1 MSSAIDEDTARTINE
16 GRETAGAMLSTAQ
29 THLQKV
35 FIVFVMGLVLTIM
48 MLRLYV
54 WDWLRAN
61 TKSRMSEAVVGQVD
75 IITRTP
81 FDVILVQVKIGL
93 FIGIIMAVP
102 VLLFLSRDS
111 LRERGYTAAAPVG
124 RGKLV
129 AFALLALVLFAG
141 GVVYAY
147 AVFFPFMFSFLASNA
162 INAAIKPSYDIVMY
176 IQFLF
181 ILTASFG
188 FAAQLP
194 LMMSLLSYTEVVP
207 YETFRDKWKYAVV
220 LIFGFGAVFSPP
232 DPFTQIMWGI
242 PLCGLYV
249 FSLGLAKLVTNVRRA
264 GASDPTAMSVREAG
278 YYLGGVFVLAAAG
291 VAAFVTQDGLAWVNE
306 TVLPELPGRV
316 RPDPL
321 SVEGLIGV
329 GGPTGEAVLSLAGG
343 LAIVA
348 VVVFAF
354 MIKVLNDP
362 VEPRPT
368 PGGASG
374 TGGTGTGEVDFSEL
388 NLSTLDVDGIRAA
401 PPEAF
406 LELTEDE
413 ALELAQEAIDEGN
426 PEKGR
431 AILDRFDTAE
441 EDAAQEEETAE
452 ATFPRESE
460 EDEDVVTST
469 AAGVADAFTEDETT
483 EEDIGGYYYDVAFV
497 AESLTSKAFRIVGV
511 FMLTMGLSF
520 WWLYQGGLG
529 QIKASFFSRI
539 DPAVL
544 EAAAQGSDPSPSAA
558 NYIIALH
565 PVEQLIF
572 EVKVSV
578 IIGAMFAVPMTL
590 YYAYPA
596 LKERGLTVG
605 GDRRVFLVWGGS
617 LLGAAG
623 LGLGLGFFY
632 VAPNIIS
639 FLVEDALAAG
649 PNGMIISYRLNA
661 FFWLVIFTTAGV
673 GVLADI
679 PVSMI
684 LFHYGGLISFQ
695 TMYDRWR
702 VVVVTI
708 FALAGY
714 FLPGGVLTM
723 LIVSVPVAL
732 AYWVGLALLWL
743 LTFPG
748 RLGGGGGGEA
758 ESEEASPA

>member
-1 MSSAIDEDTARTINE
+1 M
-16 GRETAGAMLSTAQ
+16 
-29 THLQKV
+29 
-35 FIVFVMGLVLTIM
+35 
-48 MLRLYV
+48 
-54 WDWLRAN
+54 
-61 TKSRMSEAVVGQVD
+61 
-75 IITRTP
+75 
-81 FDVILVQVKIGL
+81 
-93 FIGIIMAVP
+93 
-102 VLLFLSRDS
+102 
-111 LRERGYTAAAPVG
+111 
-124 RGKLV
+124 
-129 AFALLALVLFAG
+129 
-141 GVVYAY
+141 
-147 AVFFPFMFSFLASNA
+147 
-162 INAAIKPSYDIVMY
+162 
-176 IQFLF
+176 
-181 ILTASFG
+181 
-188 FAAQLP
+188 
-194 LMMSLLSYTEVVP
+194 
-207 YETFRDKWKYAVV
+207 
-220 LIFGFGAVFSPP
+220 
-232 DPFTQIMWGI
+232 
-242 PLCGLYV
+242 
-249 FSLGLAKLVTNVRRA
+249 
-264 GASDPTAMSVREAG
+264 
-278 YYLGGVFVLAAAG
+278 
-291 VAAFVTQDGLAWVNE
+291 
-306 TVLPELPGRV
+306 
-316 RPDPL
+316 
-321 SVEGLIGV
+321 
-329 GGPTGEAVLSLAGG
+329 
-343 LAIVA
+343 
-348 VVVFAF
+348 
-354 MIKVLNDP
+354 
-362 VEPRPT
+362 
-368 PGGASG
+368 
-374 TGGTGTGEVDFSEL
+374 
-388 NLSTLDVDGIRAA
+388 
-401 PPEAF
+401 
-406 LELTEDE
+406 
-413 ALELAQEAIDEGN
+413 
-426 PEKGR
+426 
-431 AILDRFDTAE
+431 
-441 EDAAQEEETAE
+441 
-452 ATFPRESE
+452 
-460 EDEDVVTST
+460 
-469 AAGVADAFTEDETT
+469 
-483 EEDIGGYYYDVAFV
+483 
-497 AESLTSKAFRIVGV
+497 GV
-511 FMLTMGLSF
+511 FMLTMGVSF

-623 LGLGLGFFY
+623 LGFGLGFFY

-723 LIVSVPVAL
+723 LIVSVPIAL
-732 AYWVGLALLWL
+732 AYWVGLALLWV
-743 LTFPG
+743 LTLTG